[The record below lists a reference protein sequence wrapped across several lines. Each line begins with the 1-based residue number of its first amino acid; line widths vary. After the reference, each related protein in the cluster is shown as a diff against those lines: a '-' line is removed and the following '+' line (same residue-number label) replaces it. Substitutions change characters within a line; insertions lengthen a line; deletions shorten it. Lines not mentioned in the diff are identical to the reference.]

1 MLNAA
6 VISPQPMTRIAMQR
20 EALEHP
26 EHGVRVSAVAGS
38 VPEFLAENPAE
49 EMVVLLSLNTLDGR
63 NLVQNVTDLTAQE
76 HTVVVLVPPDDLA
89 RVRSAFTCGAAGAV
103 GKWEPIRTVFRTM
116 RLSRQLGHFVSDVL
130 QSALAELPSRAP
142 AKLSARERQVLALYV
157 DGLQEQEVAALLE
170 IAESTVEE
178 HLKRIRRKY
187 AAVERPPSA
196 WSSSS
201 RSWAAATPRAGWRG
215 SPGHGRA
222 CPCGCGPCSAA
233 PWPPSRDW
241 CGPTPSAWRPWASR
255 PRR

>member
-89 RVRSAFTCGAAGAV
+89 RVRSAFTCGLAGAV

-187 AAVERPPSA
+187 AAVERPA
-196 WSSSS
+196 
-201 RSWAAATPRAGWRG
+201 RTKLELYKRAIEDGII
-215 SPGHGRA
+215 
-222 CPCGCGPCSAA
+222 
-233 PWPPSRDW
+233 PPVL
-241 CGPTPSAWRPWASR
+241 PLA
-255 PRR
+255 